1 MTTENDILSNYLQSL
16 YGIEPLS
23 VKEEHGKA
31 SHEHHRIV
39 FIFTHFGANLPS

>member
-1 MTTENDILSNYLQSL
+1 MTSFKHRVNF
-16 YGIEPLS
+16 
-23 VKEEHGKA
+23 GKA